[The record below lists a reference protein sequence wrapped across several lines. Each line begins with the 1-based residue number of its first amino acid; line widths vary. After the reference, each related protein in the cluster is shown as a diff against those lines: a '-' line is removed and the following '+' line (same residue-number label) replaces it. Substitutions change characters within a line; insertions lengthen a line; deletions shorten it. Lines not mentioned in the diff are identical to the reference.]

1 MNRQLTIKEIAPYL
15 NYELNMYC
23 GKLMDTYL
31 IYPILGL
38 ANNEFYT
45 YVNGEDDSMGRIW
58 MDIEQ
63 YKAKPILYPLSSL
76 TNKDIQD
83 EIMIR
88 WGGGLSDKAKENWLK
103 EVTDEMMYTAF
114 NALRYDFVELMLE
127 KHIDLFGLI
136 PSGLAIDK
144 TTL

>member
-1 MNRQLTIKEIAPYL
+1 MNRQLTINEIAPYL
-15 NYELNMYC
+15 SFDLQVMW
-23 GKLMDTYL
+23 GADKADLKGL
-31 IYPILGL
+31 IRNAVVLSG
-38 ANNEFYT
+38 EFWQESQKT
-45 YVNGEDDSMGRIW
+45 
-58 MDIEQ
+58 DITNI
-63 YKAKPILYPLSSL
+63 KPLLYPLSSL

-114 NALRYDFVELMLE
+114 NSLRYDFVELMLE

-136 PSGLAIDK
+136 PDKLAIDK
-144 TTL
+144 TTLNDNPTT